1 MKLSKKIKNI
11 SNNRSRKKI
20 QNNTNIRS
28 NKKDLNLILNDKQK
42 EEICKKFATFDTFED
57 KVEQKFKDA
66 GIDFLSTN
74 YNLEKKILSDLKK
87 AVSPSKIT
95 PNNDFYSYIN
105 ERWLKD
111 YNIEADLGYIIQLDN
126 FRLVQDKVY
135 RELLQI
141 ANDYIKENQNSRKAK
156 IMSTYINSFSVW
168 DTLEQSLESAMIEIN
183 KIDAFRKEEDGL
195 WKLLGY
201 INSNEIINHGCP
213 FVWSVNPDDKNP
225 EIYKCFIGP
234 VKLTLLDIM
243 VYFDDGTDV
252 HYKKKYKNT
261 YIKFLKDLFENAFGK
276 NHNFNIED
284 IINVELKLLNVMT
297 CDILKESP
305 DNYNLVTKQEAL
317 EKYEFDWDNFG
328 LALGFKET
336 PNEFIATNLNYLL
349 CCTQLLKKEWNSEE
363 WRTYWIYIFIRQQ
376 QRFNEKGR
384 SIFFDFHGKFERG
397 AQQQISQELI
407 PIFGLSMAFNS
418 FLQNAY
424 IEKYNNTKYVNYVK
438 TMVED
443 FRIIFMRIIK
453 RNNWLQPKTKQMAL
467 SKLENF
473 KMYIGSHKIPD
484 DEILLDDYSNT
495 NAWYNLKKV
504 VDVRHKTA
512 VNLINKKVIH
522 DIAVVDW
529 TSTPPKL
536 IGTQSYLVNA
546 FYTPTRNSITI
557 PLAYIQKPF
566 VDLDE
571 RGIEYNLAHVGF
583 TIGHEMSHALDDW
596 GSKYNANGVL
606 DNWWTEKD
614 KKKFNEIKKDIIK
627 EYEDF
632 AKRDGIDYD
641 ATISIGENLADI
653 TSITIC
659 REYLRDFQL
668 KNEDILPIQ
677 TLSFEVFFVYFA
689 FQYRQK
695 ISKEAIKAHLKTD
708 PHPLDK
714 YRCNV
719 PLTRLP
725 VFRTIFNVKKGDG
738 MWWHSTNRV
747 WEN

>member
-1 MKLSKKIKNI
+1 MKLSKKNKIITK
-11 SNNRSRKKI
+11 NRSRKK
-20 QNNTNIRS
+20 QNKGALTHVIC
-28 NKKDLNLILNDKQK
+28 DKQK
-42 EEICKKFATFDTFED
+42 EEMCKKIGTFDTFED

-74 YNLEKKILSDLKK
+74 YNLEKKILSDLRK

-105 ERWLKD
+105 ERWLED
-111 YNIEADLGYIIQLDN
+111 YNLEAQLGYIVQVDN
-126 FRLVQDKVY
+126 FRLIQDKVY
-135 RELLQI
+135 RELLEI
-141 ANDYIKENQNSRKAK
+141 CRDYIKENENTRKGK
-156 IMSTYINSFSVW
+156 IMKNYFNSFSVW
-168 DTLEQSLESAMIEIN
+168 DTLQESRESALNELN
-183 KIDAFRKEEDGL
+183 KIDSLRGNENGL
-195 WKLLGY
+195 WELLGY

-213 FVWSVNPDDKNP
+213 FVWSLNPDDKNP
-225 EIYKCFIGP
+225 EIYKCFVGP
-234 VKLTLLDIM
+234 VKLTLVDIM
-243 VYFDDGTDV
+243 VYFEDGTDIN
-252 HYKKKYKNT
+252 YKKKYKDT
-261 YIKFLKDLFENAFGK
+261 YLKFIKDLFDNTFGK
-276 NHNFNIED
+276 NHTFKAQD
-284 IINVELKLLNVMT
+284 VFNVEVKLLNVMA
-297 CDILKESP
+297 CDTLKESP
-305 DNYNLVTKQEAL
+305 DNYNLVKKDEAFK
-317 EKYEFDWDNFG
+317 KYGFDWEKFAM
-328 LALGFKET
+328 ALGFKDV
-336 PNEFIATNLNYLL
+336 PDDFITSNLNYLL
-349 CCTQLLKKEWNSEE
+349 CCTELLKNEWSSEE
-363 WRTYWIYIFIRQQ
+363 WRSYWVYIFIRQQ

-384 SIFFDFHGKFERG
+384 NLFFDFHGNFERG
-397 AQQQISQELI
+397 QQQQVSTDLI
-407 PIFGLSMAFNS
+407 PIYGMSMAFNS
-418 FLQNAY
+418 FLQNEY
-424 IEKYNNTKYVNYVK
+424 IEKYNNKKYVNYVK

-443 FRIIFMRIIK
+443 YRIIFLRIIK
-453 RNNWLQPKTKQMAL
+453 RNKWLQPKTKDKAL
-467 SKLENF
+467 EKLEKF
-473 KMYIGSHKIPD
+473 AMYIGSHKIAD
-484 DEILLDDYSNT
+484 DDILFDDYSNS
-495 NAWYNLKKV
+495 NAWFNLLKV
-504 VDVRHKTA
+504 ASVRHQKA
-512 VNLINKKVIH
+512 IELINKKVIH
-522 DIAVVDW
+522 DVAVVDW
-529 TSTPPKL
+529 SVIPPKL
-536 IGTQSYLVNA
+536 MGTQSFLVNA

-596 GSKYNANGVL
+596 GSKYNANGIL
-606 DNWWTEKD
+606 DNWWSEKD

-627 EYEDF
+627 EYEVF

-641 ATISIGENLADI
+641 ASISIGENLADI

-695 ISKEAIKAHLKTD
+695 IRREAIKAHLKSD

-725 VFRTIFNVKKGDG
+725 IFRTIFNVKKGDG

-747 WEN
+747 WED